1 MVVLTPAAQGQL
13 LALIQHYESQDRP
26 AATRNM
32 MTAIE
37 AAKERI
43 VRAPAAGLAA
53 PRPYPQLKKLG
64 RLWLKEGR
72 YWISYSATIPSA
84 ITGVFFET
92 VDIPN
97 WVKDTPT

>member
-1 MVVLTPAAQGQL
+1 
-13 LALIQHYESQDRP
+13 
-26 AATRNM
+26 M
-32 MTAIE
+32 MAAIE
-37 AAKERI
+37 AAKAQI
-43 VRAPAAGLAA
+43 TRAPSAGLPA

-72 YWISYSATIPSA
+72 YWITYSPTIPPA

-97 WVKDTPT
+97 WLSG